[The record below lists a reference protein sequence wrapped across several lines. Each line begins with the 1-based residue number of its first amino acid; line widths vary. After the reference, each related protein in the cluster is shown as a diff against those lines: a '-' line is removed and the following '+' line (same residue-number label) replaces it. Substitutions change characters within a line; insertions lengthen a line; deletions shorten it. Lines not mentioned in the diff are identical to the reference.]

1 MSKKVKKPQNADK
14 RIHLRPLI
22 HLSKIHRLIVSE
34 SYPNIKKIASDLELS
49 ERTIKRYIAQMRDEF
64 NAPIK
69 YSRKK
74 KGFHY
79 THPNWE
85 MPLVPLTEGE
95 LLAFFIAT
103 VALQGKGET
112 YEDER
117 LRRAIGKIASGLPE
131 QISVELGYLFES
143 TSFQSPPHVIAEGG
157 LLDRLHKT
165 VTERETIEFDYY
177 IQYKDKSE
185 RRNVNPLHLTN
196 HEGTWYAIS
205 YDNKRQGVRDFHTAR
220 ISNLK
225 TTGKFFELPS
235 DWNKE
240 EYLNSGFGMYRGGKL
255 TEVEIVFDEY
265 QSKWMRE
272 RNNYHPQE
280 TREELPDGRMKL
292 KFTVGENGLEA
303 VARFCLQ
310 HAGHC
315 QVIKPKKLIEIIKE
329 KLQRGLD
336 LHK

>member
-1 MSKKVKKPQNADK
+1 MSEKIEKPKKADN

-22 HLSKIHRLIVSE
+22 HLSKIHRLIVNDT
-34 SYPNIKKIASDLELS
+34 YPNTKTLATELEVTR
-49 ERTIKRYIAQMRDEF
+49 RTIKRYIKRMRNEF
-64 NAPIK
+64 NAPID

-74 KGFHY
+74 KGYFY
-79 THPNWE
+79 NHPNWE

-103 VALQGKGET
+103 IALQGKGGT

-131 QISVELGYLFES
+131 QVSVNLNYLFES
-143 TSFQSPPHVIAEGG
+143 TSFQSPPHVIAESK
-157 LLDRLHKT
+157 LLDQLHKAIS
-165 VTERETIEFDYY
+165 ERETIEFDYY
-177 IQYKDKSE
+177 SQYTDKTE
-185 RRNVNPLHLTN
+185 KRNVNPLLLLN
-196 HEGTWYAIS
+196 HEGTWYAVS
-205 YDNKRQGVRDFHTAR
+205 YDNTRQAIRDFHTAR

-225 TTGKFFELPS
+225 TTEEFFELPTN
-235 DWNKE
+235 WNKQ
-240 EYLNSGFGMYRGGKL
+240 EYLNSGFGMYRGGKSMD
-255 TEVEIVFDEY
+255 VEIIFDEH

-280 TREELPDGRMKL
+280 IREELPDGRMKL
-292 KFTVGENGLEA
+292 SFTIGENGLEA

-310 HAGHC
+310 YAGHC
-315 QVIKPKKLIEIIKE
+315 QIIKPQRLIEIIKD
-329 KLQRGLD
+329 KLQKGLD